1 MRLYQKII
9 VGVLAVISLIVAAAT
24 VYGMQAIDD
33 ANSMMNNISKTLNR
47 KSSKR
52 EQAASIENRDP
63 FSILLLGVD
72 TGALGRTEKGRSD
85 SMMVVTVNPQKE
97 ETTIVSLDR
106 DIMADMLDDGQ
117 TFDKM
122 NHAYAYG
129 GEELAMDAAEK
140 LLDIPIDH
148 FVTINMQGLRDLID
162 AVGGITVNNKIAF
175 TLEGVRVPKGK
186 VKLNGKNGLAYAR
199 MRKQDPDGDIGRQ
212 KRQREVLTKIV
223 EKVISMDSVTN
234 YKKILK
240 AVEKNSQTDLTW
252 DDLLDIASNYYP
264 AFEKV
269 NQEQLQG
276 QSQLINDIYYQ
287 ILGENELLTVQNKL
301 KKQLNLPTSDTLK
314 IDPQNEYSQNG
325 LIANQFYDDSEGGE
339 GLTGDTSTSA
349 SEGTVTTETEDQSQY
364 QYQEQQP
371 EQPAVESQ
379 TPTDGVENYGY

>member
-1 MRLYQKII
+1 
-9 VGVLAVISLIVAAAT
+9 
-24 VYGMQAIDD
+24 
-33 ANSMMNNISKTLNR
+33 
-47 KSSKR
+47 
-52 EQAASIENRDP
+52 
-63 FSILLLGVD
+63 LGVD

-212 KRQREVLTKIV
+212 
-223 EKVISMDSVTN
+223 
-234 YKKILK
+234 
-240 AVEKNSQTDLTW
+240 
-252 DDLLDIASNYYP
+252 
-264 AFEKV
+264 
-269 NQEQLQG
+269 
-276 QSQLINDIYYQ
+276 
-287 ILGENELLTVQNKL
+287 
-301 KKQLNLPTSDTLK
+301 
-314 IDPQNEYSQNG
+314 
-325 LIANQFYDDSEGGE
+325 
-339 GLTGDTSTSA
+339 
-349 SEGTVTTETEDQSQY
+349 
-364 QYQEQQP
+364 
-371 EQPAVESQ
+371 
-379 TPTDGVENYGY
+379 